1 MKNNVKDQLVTD
13 EYAIYNG
20 DCMSVMP
27 TLEDESIDLSVYS
40 PPFAGLYNY
49 SSHENDF
56 SNSRNLVA
64 GIVGTKKIDPERLKD
79 IDFVDLSDTSTR
91 S

>member
-27 TLEDESIDLSVYS
+27 TLEDESIDL
-40 PPFAGLYNY
+40 
-49 SSHENDF
+49 
-56 SNSRNLVA
+56 
-64 GIVGTKKIDPERLKD
+64 
-79 IDFVDLSDTSTR
+79 
-91 S
+91 